1 MTSAPHPHRAS
12 PTPAADVLAE
22 LTAVLAGMMRVEPQ
36 SLGTQDSF
44 RLLGLDSMLSA
55 EFVAALNARYGTR
68 IAATALYEHPTP
80 AALARHVAAELAA
93 PAPLPGP
100 AERHGDGQ
108 PTPTPTL
115 TPTPTPTPTLA
126 PVPVRGAGLWPV
138 AGPDTVTDTLRTQ
151 LAGIL
156 HCGVRD
162 IDVSAPFAAL
172 GLDSILAAEFLA
184 GINRTYG
191 LSEQTDLLYDHPDLA
206 AMAAHVTAQ
215 VTDTRTTGPAPASA
229 AAPAPASTPV
239 RASTPV
245 PMPAPVAESG
255 PAAPGGRADTA
266 PRSAHPPRSVE
277 IDLNALLD
285 AVRDEVLSIDEA
297 AALLAARSA

>member
-1 MTSAPHPHRAS
+1 MTSAPHPHTAS

-36 SLGTQDSF
+36 TLDTQESF
-44 RLLGLDSMLSA
+44 RLLGLDSMLSL
-55 EFVAALNARYGTR
+55 EFVAALNARYGTQV
-68 IAATALYEHPTP
+68 AATALYDHPTP

-93 PAPLPGP
+93 PGP
-100 AERHGDGQ
+100 PPR
-108 PTPTPTL
+108 PTPTPV
-115 TPTPTPTPTLA
+115 PA
-126 PVPVRGAGLWPV
+126 PVRGAGAWPV

-156 HCGVRD
+156 HCAAQD

-215 VTDTRTTGPAPASA
+215 VTDTRTTGPAPAPA
-229 AAPAPASTPV
+229 PAPGPVPAPAPAPAPGPV
-239 RASTPV
+239 
-245 PMPAPVAESG
+245 PVAESV
-255 PAAPGGRADTA
+255 PAAAAGRADAA
-266 PRSAHPPRSVE
+266 PRPARPTRAVE

>member
-1 MTSAPHPHRAS
+1 MTSAPDPRTAC

-22 LTAVLAGMMRVEPQ
+22 LTAVLAGMMGVEPQ
-36 SLGTQDSF
+36 RLDAQDSF
-44 RLLGLDSMLSA
+44 RLLGLDSMLSV

-80 AALARHVAAELAA
+80 AALARHLAAELAA
-93 PAPLPGP
+93 PAPASAPASAPAPVSAGSALPG
-100 AERHGDGQ
+100 A
-108 PTPTPTL
+108 
-115 TPTPTPTPTLA
+115 
-126 PVPVRGAGLWPV
+126 
-138 AGPDTVTDTLRTQ
+138 DTVTDTLRTQ

-156 HCGVRD
+156 HCAVRD
-162 IDVSAPFAAL
+162 IDVSAPFDAL

-206 AMAAHVTAQ
+206 AMAAYVTAR
-215 VTDTRTTGPAPASA
+215 VTQ
-229 AAPAPASTPV
+229 
-239 RASTPV
+239 TPV
-245 PMPAPVAESG
+245 P
-255 PAAPGGRADTA
+255 AAGRADPA
-266 PRSAHPPRSVE
+266 SPDPAQPPRAVE

>member
-1 MTSAPHPHRAS
+1 MTSVPQPPAVS

-22 LTAVLAGMMRVEPQ
+22 LTAVLAGMMSVEPQ
-36 SLGTQDSF
+36 TLDAQEPF
-44 RLLGLDSMLSA
+44 RLLGLDSMLSV

-80 AALARHVAAELAA
+80 EALARHVAAELGTPRPATATAA
-93 PAPLPGP
+93 E
-100 AERHGDGQ
+100 AEAEAEAETD
-108 PTPTPTL
+108 
-115 TPTPTPTPTLA
+115 
-126 PVPVRGAGLWPV
+126 V
-138 AGPDTVTDTLRTQ
+138 AAAAVVDVDVEAVTDTLRGQ

-156 HCGVRD
+156 HCGPGD

-191 LSEQTDLLYDHPDLA
+191 LSEQADLLYDQPDLG
-206 AMAAHVTAQ
+206 AMAAYVGARAAQ
-215 VTDTRTTGPAPASA
+215 SAHRTPASGRSG
-229 AAPAPASTPV
+229 AAPAVLAGRAGPSPASGGV
-239 RASTPV
+239 QGS
-245 PMPAPVAESG
+245 
-255 PAAPGGRADTA
+255 PAAG
-266 PRSAHPPRSVE
+266 V
-277 IDLNALLD
+277 DLDALLD

>member
-1 MTSAPHPHRAS
+1 MTSVPQPPAAS
-12 PTPAADVLAE
+12 PTPVADVLAE

-36 SLGTQDSF
+36 TLDAQEPF
-44 RLLGLDSMLSA
+44 RLLGLDSMLSV

-80 AALARHVAAELAA
+80 QALARHVAAELGTPR
-93 PAPLPGP
+93 PA
-100 AERHGDGQ
+100 
-108 PTPTPTL
+108 TPTPTD
-115 TPTPTPTPTLA
+115 TPMDTPMDTEA
-126 PVPVRGAGLWPV
+126 DMDAAAAAVDV
-138 AGPDTVTDTLRTQ
+138 AVADVAVEAVTDTLREQ

-156 HCGVRD
+156 HCGPGE

-191 LSEQTDLLYDHPDLA
+191 LSEQADLLYDQPDLG
-206 AMAAHVTAQ
+206 AMAAYVSARAAH
-215 VTDTRTTGPAPASA
+215 RTPAPGRFGAAFAVPAGQSGPSP
-229 AAPAPASTPV
+229 AAPAPGG
-239 RASTPV
+239 
-245 PMPAPVAESG
+245 APVA
-255 PAAPGGRADTA
+255 PAG
-266 PRSAHPPRSVE
+266 V
-277 IDLNALLD
+277 DLDALLD

>member
-1 MTSAPHPHRAS
+1 MTSAPDPRTAC

-22 LTAVLAGMMRVEPQ
+22 LTAVLAGMMGVEPQ
-36 SLGTQDSF
+36 RLDAQDSF
-44 RLLGLDSMLSA
+44 RLLGLDSMLSV

-68 IAATALYEHPTP
+68 ITATALYEHPTP
-80 AALARHVAAELAA
+80 AALARHLAAELAA
-93 PAPLPGP
+93 PAPAPAPASAPAPAPVSASGSAGSPLPG
-100 AERHGDGQ
+100 AD
-108 PTPTPTL
+108 
-115 TPTPTPTPTLA
+115 A
-126 PVPVRGAGLWPV
+126 
-138 AGPDTVTDTLRTQ
+138 VTDTLRTQ

-156 HCGVRD
+156 HCAVRD
-162 IDVSAPFAAL
+162 IDVSAPFDAL

-206 AMAAHVTAQ
+206 AMAAYVTAR
-215 VTDTRTTGPAPASA
+215 VADTP
-229 AAPAPASTPV
+229 TPV
-239 RASTPV
+239 SEA
-245 PMPAPVAESG
+245 
-255 PAAPGGRADTA
+255 GRADPA
-266 PRSAHPPRSVE
+266 PDPVQPPRSVE

>member
-1 MTSAPHPHRAS
+1 MTSVPQPPAVS

-22 LTAVLAGMMRVEPQ
+22 LTAVLAGMMSVEPQ
-36 SLGTQDSF
+36 TLDAQEPF
-44 RLLGLDSMLSA
+44 RLLGLDSMLSV

-80 AALARHVAAELAA
+80 EALARHVAAELGTPRPATAA
-93 PAPLPGP
+93 A
-100 AERHGDGQ
+100 AEAETEAD
-108 PTPTPTL
+108 
-115 TPTPTPTPTLA
+115 
-126 PVPVRGAGLWPV
+126 V
-138 AGPDTVTDTLRTQ
+138 AAVAVAVAVVDVDVDVDVEAVTDTLRGQ

-156 HCGVRD
+156 HCGPGD

-191 LSEQTDLLYDHPDLA
+191 LSEQADLLYDQPDLG
-206 AMAAHVTAQ
+206 AMAAYVGGRAAQ
-215 VTDTRTTGPAPASA
+215 SALRTPASGRPG
-229 AAPAPASTPV
+229 AAPAVLAGRAGPSPASP
-239 RASTPV
+239 
-245 PMPAPVAESG
+245 
-255 PAAPGGRADTA
+255 APGGVQGSPAA
-266 PRSAHPPRSVE
+266 GV
-277 IDLNALLD
+277 DLDALLD

>member
-1 MTSAPHPHRAS
+1 MTSAPDPRTAC

-22 LTAVLAGMMRVEPQ
+22 LTAVLAGMMGVEPQ
-36 SLGTQDSF
+36 RLDAQDSF
-44 RLLGLDSMLSA
+44 RLLGLDSMLSV

-80 AALARHVAAELAA
+80 AALARHLAAELAA
-93 PAPLPGP
+93 PAPASAPASAPAPAAVSAPVSAGSPLPG
-100 AERHGDGQ
+100 AD
-108 PTPTPTL
+108 
-115 TPTPTPTPTLA
+115 A
-126 PVPVRGAGLWPV
+126 
-138 AGPDTVTDTLRTQ
+138 VTDTLRTQ

-156 HCGVRD
+156 HCAVRD
-162 IDVSAPFAAL
+162 IDVSAPFDAL

-206 AMAAHVTAQ
+206 AMAAYVTAR
-215 VTDTRTTGPAPASA
+215 VTDTPTPVSA
-229 AAPAPASTPV
+229 AGRADPAPAPAQ
-239 RASTPV
+239 
-245 PMPAPVAESG
+245 
-255 PAAPGGRADTA
+255 
-266 PRSAHPPRSVE
+266 PPRAVE

>member
-1 MTSAPHPHRAS
+1 MTSVPQPPAVS

-22 LTAVLAGMMRVEPQ
+22 LTAVLAGMMRIEPQ
-36 SLGTQDSF
+36 ALDAQEPF
-44 RLLGLDSMLSA
+44 RLLGLDSMLSV

-80 AALARHVAAELAA
+80 QALARHVAAELGTPR
-93 PAPLPGP
+93 PA
-100 AERHGDGQ
+100 
-108 PTPTPTL
+108 
-115 TPTPTPTPTLA
+115 
-126 PVPVRGAGLWPV
+126 
-138 AGPDTVTDTLRTQ
+138 TDTTTGTTTAPDAAAAAEADVAAAADVDVEAVTGTLRGQ

-156 HCGVRD
+156 HCGPGD

-191 LSEQTDLLYDHPDLA
+191 LSEQPDLLYDQPDLR
-206 AMAAHVTAQ
+206 AMAAYVSARAAHSAHRMPASGRPGAASAVPAG
-215 VTDTRTTGPAPASA
+215 RAGPSPAHPAPG
-229 AAPAPASTPV
+229 
-239 RASTPV
+239 
-245 PMPAPVAESG
+245 VAQG
-255 PAAPGGRADTA
+255 LPAAE
-266 PRSAHPPRSVE
+266 V
-277 IDLNALLD
+277 DLNALLD

>member
-1 MTSAPHPHRAS
+1 MTSVPQPPAAS
-12 PTPAADVLAE
+12 PTPVADVLAE

-36 SLGTQDSF
+36 TLDAQEPF
-44 RLLGLDSMLSA
+44 RLLGLDSMLSV

-80 AALARHVAAELAA
+80 QALARHVAAELGTPRPATPTPA
-93 PAPLPGP
+93 PAP
-100 AERHGDGQ
+100 A
-108 PTPTPTL
+108 PT
-115 TPTPTPTPTLA
+115 A
-126 PVPVRGAGLWPV
+126 
-138 AGPDTVTDTLRTQ
+138 TDTDTDTEADVAAATAVDTDVADAAVEAVTGTLREQ

-156 HCGVRD
+156 HCGPGD

-191 LSEQTDLLYDHPDLA
+191 LSEQADLLYDQPDLG
-206 AMAAHVTAQ
+206 AMAAYVSARAAH
-215 VTDTRTTGPAPASA
+215 RTPAPGRRGAAFVVPVGQEGPSPAGPAPGGAQ
-229 AAPAPASTPV
+229 V
-239 RASTPV
+239 L
-245 PMPAPVAESG
+245 
-255 PAAPGGRADTA
+255 PAAG
-266 PRSAHPPRSVE
+266 V
-277 IDLNALLD
+277 DLDALLD

>member
-1 MTSAPHPHRAS
+1 MTSVPQPPAVS

-22 LTAVLAGMMRVEPQ
+22 LTAVLAGMMRIEPQ
-36 SLGTQDSF
+36 TLDAQEPF
-44 RLLGLDSMLSA
+44 RLLGLDSMLSV

-80 AALARHVAAELAA
+80 QALARHVAAELGTPR
-93 PAPLPGP
+93 PA
-100 AERHGDGQ
+100 
-108 PTPTPTL
+108 
-115 TPTPTPTPTLA
+115 
-126 PVPVRGAGLWPV
+126 
-138 AGPDTVTDTLRTQ
+138 TDTTPAAAAAAEVAADADVDVEAVTGTLRGQ

-156 HCGVRD
+156 HCGPGE

-191 LSEQTDLLYDHPDLA
+191 LSEQADLLYDQPDLK
-206 AMAAHVTAQ
+206 AMAAYVSARAAHSAH
-215 VTDTRTTGPAPASA
+215 RMPASGRPGA
-229 AAPAPASTPV
+229 ASAVPAGQAGPSPAHPSPG
-239 RASTPV
+239 
-245 PMPAPVAESG
+245 VAQG
-255 PAAPGGRADTA
+255 LPAAG
-266 PRSAHPPRSVE
+266 V
-277 IDLNALLD
+277 DLNALLD

>member
-1 MTSAPHPHRAS
+1 MTSAPHPHTAS

-36 SLGTQDSF
+36 TLGTQDSF

-100 AERHGDGQ
+100 AARHGDGQ
-108 PTPTPTL
+108 PAPAPA
-115 TPTPTPTPTLA
+115 PV

-151 LAGIL
+151 LA
-156 HCGVRD
+156 
-162 IDVSAPFAAL
+162 
-172 GLDSILAAEFLA
+172 
-184 GINRTYG
+184 
-191 LSEQTDLLYDHPDLA
+191 
-206 AMAAHVTAQ
+206 
-215 VTDTRTTGPAPASA
+215 
-229 AAPAPASTPV
+229 
-239 RASTPV
+239 
-245 PMPAPVAESG
+245 
-255 PAAPGGRADTA
+255 
-266 PRSAHPPRSVE
+266 
-277 IDLNALLD
+277 
-285 AVRDEVLSIDEA
+285 
-297 AALLAARSA
+297 

>member
-1 MTSAPHPHRAS
+1 MTSVPQPPAVS

-22 LTAVLAGMMRVEPQ
+22 LTAVLAGMMRIEPQ
-36 SLGTQDSF
+36 TLDAQEPF
-44 RLLGLDSMLSA
+44 RLLGLDSMLSV

-80 AALARHVAAELAA
+80 QALARHVAAELATPR
-93 PAPLPGP
+93 PA
-100 AERHGDGQ
+100 
-108 PTPTPTL
+108 TPTSA
-115 TPTPTPTPTLA
+115 TPTPTPTPTDMDMDMEA
-126 PVPVRGAGLWPV
+126 DAAADAGV
-138 AGPDTVTDTLRTQ
+138 ADVGVEAVTDTLREQ

-156 HCGVRD
+156 HCGPGD

-191 LSEQTDLLYDHPDLA
+191 LSEQADLLYDQPDLK
-206 AMAAHVTAQ
+206 AMAAYVSARAAHRAH
-215 VTDTRTTGPAPASA
+215 RMPASGRPGA
-229 AAPAPASTPV
+229 ASAVPAGRAGPFPAHP
-239 RASTPV
+239 
-245 PMPAPVAESG
+245 
-255 PAAPGGRADTA
+255 APGGAQGLPA
-266 PRSAHPPRSVE
+266 AE
-277 IDLNALLD
+277 ADLNALLD

>member
-1 MTSAPHPHRAS
+1 MTSAPHPHTAS

-36 SLGTQDSF
+36 SLDTQESF
-44 RLLGLDSMLSA
+44 RLLGLDSMLSV
-55 EFVAALNARYGTR
+55 EFVAALNARYGTQ
-68 IAATALYEHPTP
+68 IAATALYDHPTP
-80 AALARHVAAELAA
+80 SALARHVAAELAA
-93 PAPLPGP
+93 PAPLPRP
-100 AERHGDGQ
+100 APVPRHGDGQ
-108 PTPTPTL
+108 PVPATAWAPAPS
-115 TPTPTPTPTLA
+115 PA
-126 PVPVRGAGLWPV
+126 PVAVRGTGPWPV
-138 AGPDTVTDTLRTQ
+138 AGPESVTDTLRTQ

-156 HCGVRD
+156 HCAAQD

-215 VTDTRTTGPAPASA
+215 VTDTRTTGPAPA
-229 AAPAPASTPV
+229 PAPTSGPGPG
-239 RASTPV
+239 PV
-245 PMPAPVAESG
+245 PVVV
-255 PAAPGGRADTA
+255 PAAGRADTA
-266 PRSAHPPRSVE
+266 PRPGHPPRSVE

>member
-1 MTSAPHPHRAS
+1 MTSVPQPPAVS

-22 LTAVLAGMMRVEPQ
+22 LTAVLAGMMRIEPQ
-36 SLGTQDSF
+36 TLDAQEPF
-44 RLLGLDSMLSA
+44 RLLGLDSMLSV

-80 AALARHVAAELAA
+80 QALARHVAAELGTPR
-93 PAPLPGP
+93 PA
-100 AERHGDGQ
+100 
-108 PTPTPTL
+108 
-115 TPTPTPTPTLA
+115 
-126 PVPVRGAGLWPV
+126 
-138 AGPDTVTDTLRTQ
+138 TDTTPAAAAAAEVAADADVDVEAVTGTLRGQ

-156 HCGVRD
+156 HCGPGD

-191 LSEQTDLLYDHPDLA
+191 LSEQADLLYDQPDLK
-206 AMAAHVTAQ
+206 AMAAYVSARAAHSAH
-215 VTDTRTTGPAPASA
+215 RMPASGRPGA
-229 AAPAPASTPV
+229 ASAVPAGQAGPSPAHPSPG
-239 RASTPV
+239 
-245 PMPAPVAESG
+245 VAQG
-255 PAAPGGRADTA
+255 LPAAG
-266 PRSAHPPRSVE
+266 V
-277 IDLNALLD
+277 DLNALLD

>member
-1 MTSAPHPHRAS
+1 MTSAPDPRTAC

-22 LTAVLAGMMRVEPQ
+22 LTAVLAGMMGVEPQ
-36 SLGTQDSF
+36 RLDAQDSF
-44 RLLGLDSMLSA
+44 RLLGLDSMLSV

-68 IAATALYEHPTP
+68 ITATALYEHPTP
-80 AALARHVAAELAA
+80 AALARHLAAELAA
-93 PAPLPGP
+93 PAPASAP
-100 AERHGDGQ
+100 A
-108 PTPTPTL
+108 PAP
-115 TPTPTPTPTLA
+115 A
-126 PVPVRGAGLWPV
+126 PVSAPVSAASPVPGAD
-138 AGPDTVTDTLRTQ
+138 AVTDTLRAQ

-156 HCGVRD
+156 HCAVRD
-162 IDVSAPFAAL
+162 IDVSAPFDAL

-206 AMAAHVTAQ
+206 AMAAYVTAR
-215 VTDTRTTGPAPASA
+215 VTDTPTPVSA
-229 AAPAPASTPV
+229 A
-239 RASTPV
+239 
-245 PMPAPVAESG
+245 
-255 PAAPGGRADTA
+255 GRADPA
-266 PRSAHPPRSVE
+266 PDPVQPPRAVE

>member
-1 MTSAPHPHRAS
+1 MTSVPQPPAVS

-22 LTAVLAGMMRVEPQ
+22 LTAVLAGMMRIEPQ
-36 SLGTQDSF
+36 TLDAQEPF
-44 RLLGLDSMLSA
+44 RLLGLDSMLSV

-80 AALARHVAAELAA
+80 QALARHVAAELGTPR
-93 PAPLPGP
+93 PA
-100 AERHGDGQ
+100 
-108 PTPTPTL
+108 
-115 TPTPTPTPTLA
+115 
-126 PVPVRGAGLWPV
+126 
-138 AGPDTVTDTLRTQ
+138 TDTTPAAAAAAEVAADADADVDVEAVTGTLRGQ

-156 HCGVRD
+156 HCGPGD

-191 LSEQTDLLYDHPDLA
+191 LSEQADLLYDQPDLK
-206 AMAAHVTAQ
+206 AMAAYVSARAAHSAH
-215 VTDTRTTGPAPASA
+215 RMPASGRPGA
-229 AAPAPASTPV
+229 ASAVPAGQAGPSPAHPSPG
-239 RASTPV
+239 
-245 PMPAPVAESG
+245 VAQG
-255 PAAPGGRADTA
+255 LPAAG
-266 PRSAHPPRSVE
+266 V
-277 IDLNALLD
+277 DLNALLD